1 MKNKAAA
8 IEIEKQE
15 KLKAVFLLKI
25 GQFLKDK
32 ILLYILYGFIFS
44 YFYNLPVLKYS
55 VKGDNEF
62 RLYDILG
69 VFLLYFYYKYHRV
82 IDVII
87 KNVLVFKQLRLFLY
101 WSSITLLMS
110 LFFYI
115 LYDKLTGF
123 LQVILYLYHF
133 WVFYLSAV
141 FFYVFCLDKKIL
153 KTGIYLILIF
163 SIASCIVVALQNL
176 GMIDFLWNEVYRK
189 GYHGFLSGTLGPNKI
204 VLGMTSF
211 FTFCLCLGVLLEKN
225 ITINRVVLYV
235 CIIFNIYIIIV
246 SGSRT
251 TYLGLGIV
259 LLYFAIKS
267 PLRFVMV
274 TSLFSFIL
282 VVALSANPDLQKTL
296 DDTLEQRI
304 FSRVDIE
311 KTEDAEVG
319 ELYSDLG
326 AGRDKLTLGN
336 ALYLLENPQVIP
348 FGAGFMNRFDD
359 APGLSAHNMYLQVI
373 KETGLVGFYLYF
385 GWLVSYLFIKFDKY
399 SGFSLALNGLVLAML
414 VTLFFGE
421 HLYIY
426 RPLFGIL
433 GFFLMVTSIFVA
445 ALHKIDI
452 SELNLNTKSQK
463 NE

>member
-282 VVALSANPDLQKTL
+282 VVALSANPDLQK
-296 DDTLEQRI
+296 
-304 FSRVDIE
+304 
-311 KTEDAEVG
+311 
-319 ELYSDLG
+319 
-326 AGRDKLTLGN
+326 
-336 ALYLLENPQVIP
+336 
-348 FGAGFMNRFDD
+348 
-359 APGLSAHNMYLQVI
+359 
-373 KETGLVGFYLYF
+373 
-385 GWLVSYLFIKFDKY
+385 
-399 SGFSLALNGLVLAML
+399 
-414 VTLFFGE
+414 
-421 HLYIY
+421 
-426 RPLFGIL
+426 
-433 GFFLMVTSIFVA
+433 
-445 ALHKIDI
+445 
-452 SELNLNTKSQK
+452 NT
-463 NE
+463 

>member
-1 MKNKAAA
+1 MKNKAV
-8 IEIEKQE
+8 EIKKEKQE
-15 KLKAVFLLKI
+15 KLKAVFFHKI
-25 GQFLKDK
+25 GQLLGDK
-32 ILLYILYGFIFS
+32 VLLYVLYGFIFS

-69 VFLLYFYYKYHRV
+69 VFLLYFYYKYYKI
-82 IDVII
+82 IDVVIR
-87 KNVLVFKQLRLFLY
+87 KVLIFKQLRLFLY
-101 WSSITLLMS
+101 WSSLTIIIS

-133 WVFYLSAV
+133 WIFYLAAV
-141 FFYVFCLDKKIL
+141 FFYVYCLKKNVLRI
-153 KTGIYLILIF
+153 GIYLILFF
-163 SIASCIVVALQNL
+163 SIASCTIVVLQNL

-189 GYHGFLSGTLGPNKI
+189 GYQGFLSGTLGPNKI

-211 FTFCLCLGVLLEKN
+211 FTFCLCLGILLEKN
-225 ITINRVVLYV
+225 IKINKLLLYV
-235 CIIFNIYIIIV
+235 CILFNVYIIIV

-251 TYLGLGIV
+251 TYLAMGIV

-267 PLRFVMV
+267 PLRFVMI

-282 VVALSANPDLQKTL
+282 VAALSANPDLQKAL
-296 DDTLEQRI
+296 DDTLDSRI

-311 KTEDAEVG
+311 KSEDAEVG

-336 ALYLLENPQVIP
+336 ALYLLENPQVLP

-445 ALHKIDI
+445 ALHKIDVE
-452 SELNLNTKSQK
+452 ELDLKIKSSK